1 MADSKVKKIE
11 SKRIKAILF
20 DEDGRVLHTFGDAW
34 ANWATAEKTPTL
46 GIYFIG
52 LSPERVKEFIESLL
66 QEKDA
71 EIARLKEI
79 NQ

>member
-46 GIYFIG
+46 GIYFDHLGSHMQITIPNRIKPG
-52 LSPERVKEFIESLL
+52 KSKRVH
-66 QEKDA
+66 
-71 EIARLKEI
+71 
-79 NQ
+79 